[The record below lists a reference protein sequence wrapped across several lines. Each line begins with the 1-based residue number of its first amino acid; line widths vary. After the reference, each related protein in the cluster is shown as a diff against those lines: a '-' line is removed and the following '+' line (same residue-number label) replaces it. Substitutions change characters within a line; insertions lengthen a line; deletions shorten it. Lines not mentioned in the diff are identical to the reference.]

1 MSIVVT
7 PIPRLIDLA
16 APAFTLGVANAAGS
30 AATAVASDSTLLV
43 FDTTLPAAVGT
54 AATGSATVAP
64 RRDHVHSGVA
74 QATQAALEA
83 ETDED
88 TYAAPDMIKYSP
100 GVAKAWCLVNQ
111 TGTQA
116 IIGTPYNVASINDVA
131 VGRTRVTFTTDM
143 SSAAFAVAG
152 SAGSLTHN
160 AICRSQDVGIYD
172 IDCQD
177 SDGSYVDDTR
187 ISGVCHGDQ

>member
-16 APAFTLGVANAAGS
+16 APAFTLGTANAAGS

-64 RRDHVHSGVA
+64 RRDHVHSGAA

-116 IIGTPYNVASINDVA
+116 IIGGASYNVASINDQG
-131 VGRTRVTFTTDM
+131 VGRTRVTFTTQM
-143 SSAAFAVAG
+143 SGAAYAVAG
-152 SAGSLTHN
+152 SAATGV
-160 AICRSQDVGIYD
+160 AICRSQDVHIYD
-172 IDCQD
+172 MDCQN
-177 SDGSYVDDTR
+177 SAGSYIDDPR
-187 ISGVCHGDQ
+187 ISGVCHGEQ